1 MDTRHIIAW
10 AIIAVL
16 FIGFVGAAWLIATSR
31 QRQRR
36 RENRDFDRASARAAG
51 DEDE

>member
-1 MDTRHIIAW
+1 LDTRRIIAW
-10 AIIAVL
+10 ALIAIL
-16 FIGFVGAAWLIATSR
+16 FVGFVAAAWLIATSR

-51 DEDE
+51 EEGE